1 MYKKNFIVNADSS
14 LENSITKECFKL
26 VIFLFL
32 KNKNTKTFLREATLV
47 KIATIIKE
55 TKKNICRAET
65 LRQNN
70 RRLAEIRNP

>member
-1 MYKKNFIVNADSS
+1 MNADSS

-55 TKKNICRAET
+55 TKKKTYVEQRPLGKTTEG
-65 LRQNN
+65 
-70 RRLAEIRNP
+70 

>member
-47 KIATIIKE
+47 KIATIFKE
-55 TKKNICRAET
+55 TKKKTYVEQRPLGKTTEG
-65 LRQNN
+65 
-70 RRLAEIRNP
+70 

>member
-1 MYKKNFIVNADSS
+1 MNADSS

-47 KIATIIKE
+47 KITTIIKE
-55 TKKNICRAET
+55 TKKKTYVEQRPLGKTTEG
-65 LRQNN
+65 
-70 RRLAEIRNP
+70 

>member
-1 MYKKNFIVNADSS
+1 MNADSS

-55 TKKNICRAET
+55 TKKKKTYVEQRPLGKTTEG
-65 LRQNN
+65 
-70 RRLAEIRNP
+70 

>member
-1 MYKKNFIVNADSS
+1 MNADSS

-32 KNKNTKTFLREATLV
+32 KNKKTFLREATLV

-55 TKKNICRAET
+55 QKKTTYVEQRPLGKTTEG
-65 LRQNN
+65 
-70 RRLAEIRNP
+70 